1 MKEAY
6 GGATNIYLFLFFFVV
21 YVSFLAFALQFAKA
35 YRVKN
40 YVIDVLEQEQYDG
53 KAIDGGTNTEI
64 ANKLYGYFSSIP
76 YTGVDKIA
84 EDFCKVNSDNDT
96 YTANSYE
103 GACIIKYGED
113 EAPYYKVFTFVDF
126 SLPLLD
132 VDLKIPVG
140 GETMI
145 IKNNSK

>member
-6 GGATNIYLFLFFFVV
+6 GGATNLYLFLFFFVV

-53 KAIDGGTNTEI
+53 KDINDGTNTEI
-64 ANKLYGYFSSIP
+64 AKKLDGYFSSIP

-84 EDFCKVNSDNDT
+84 KDFCNDNNNNNGPS
-96 YTANSYE
+96 ANSYK
-103 GACIIKYGED
+103 GACIIKRGAED
-113 EAPYYKVFTFVDF
+113 APYYKVFTFVDF
-126 SLPLLD
+126 NLPLLD

>member
-6 GGATNIYLFLFFFVV
+6 GGATNLYLFLFFFVV

-40 YVIDVLEQEQYDG
+40 YVIDVLEQGQYDG
-53 KAIDGGTNTEI
+53 KAMDSGTNREI
-64 ANKLYGYFSSIP
+64 ANKLHDYFLSIP
-76 YTGVDKIA
+76 YTGVNNIA
-84 EDFCKVNSDNDT
+84 EDFCKDNSDSDT

-103 GACIIKYGED
+103 GACIIKYGEED
-113 EAPYYKVFTFVDF
+113 APYYKVFTFVDF
-126 SLPLLD
+126 NLPLLD
-132 VDLKIPVG
+132 LDLKIPVG

-145 IKNNSK
+145 IKNNNK

>member
-6 GGATNIYLFLFFFVV
+6 GGATNLYLFLFFFVV

-40 YVIDVLEQEQYDG
+40 YVIDALEQGQYDG
-53 KAIDGGTNTEI
+53 EAMDSGTNREI
-64 ANKLYGYFSSIP
+64 AEKLHKYFLSIP
-76 YTGVDKIA
+76 YTGVNNTAD
-84 EDFCKVNSDNDT
+84 DFCKDNSDNGT
-96 YTANSYE
+96 YIANSYE
-103 GACIIKYGED
+103 GACIIKYGEED
-113 EAPYYKVFTFVDF
+113 APYYKVFTFVDF

-145 IKNNSK
+145 IKNNNK

>member
-6 GGATNIYLFLFFFVV
+6 GGATNLYLFLFFFVV

-40 YVIDVLEQEQYDG
+40 YVIDVLEQERYDG
-53 KAIDGGTNTEI
+53 KAVNGGTNTEI
-64 ANKLYGYFSSIP
+64 AKKLDVYFSSIP
-76 YTGVDKIA
+76 YTGVNKIA
-84 EDFCKVNSDNDT
+84 EDFCKDNSDNSTDN
-96 YTANSYE
+96 ANSYK
-103 GACIIKYGED
+103 GACIIKYGAE

-132 VDLKIPVG
+132 LDLKIPVG

-145 IKNNSK
+145 IKNNNK

>member
-6 GGATNIYLFLFFFVV
+6 GGATNLYLFLFFFVV

-40 YVIDVLEQEQYDG
+40 YVIDALEQGQYDG
-53 KAIDGGTNTEI
+53 EAMDSGTNREI
-64 ANKLYGYFSSIP
+64 AEKLHKYFLSIP
-76 YTGVDKIA
+76 YTGVNNIA
-84 EDFCKVNSDNDT
+84 DDFCKNNSDNGT
-96 YTANSYE
+96 YIANSYE
-103 GACIIKYGED
+103 GACIIKYGEED
-113 EAPYYKVFTFVDF
+113 APYYKVFTFVDF

-145 IKNNSK
+145 IKN